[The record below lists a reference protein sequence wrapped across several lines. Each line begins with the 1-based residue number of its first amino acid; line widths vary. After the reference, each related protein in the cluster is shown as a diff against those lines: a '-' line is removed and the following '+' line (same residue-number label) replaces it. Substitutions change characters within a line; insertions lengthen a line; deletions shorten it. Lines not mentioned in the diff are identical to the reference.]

1 MRHLVYGSGLIGS
14 YIGSVLKL
22 NSESVTLAARG
33 VWEERLSSKITLTD
47 YLDHQAEVDV
57 HTLYTK
63 SDDYQPDIIWLTVKC
78 TAVEQ
83 AAEEL
88 EALVNADTVIICC
101 QNGIGS
107 HQPILTQFPDNPVLR
122 AVVPFNVVWIEPGRL
137 HRGSEGALVIE
148 QKSDLVPQLVSSLEH
163 KMLPVKT
170 NQDIE
175 GVQWAKLQLNVGN
188 GINALADIPVKAML
202 TDRRYRFLI
211 ANLMDELLAV
221 CRAAARPL
229 PRVARLPGHWLPTI
243 LRLPDWLF
251 NSLASQML
259 AIDPKVKT
267 SMWWDLKAGNPTEKQ
282 YLYGA
287 VVKEGQ
293 RVGVLCP
300 KNQAML
306 ALIEEAEKT
315 SLAEGSWQS
324 MDAETLEQ
332 KIGRCE

>member
-1 MRHLVYGSGLIGS
+1 MRHLIFGSGLIGS
-14 YIGSVLKL
+14 YLGSVLKL
-22 NSESVTLAARG
+22 NGESVALIARG
-33 VWEERLSSKITLTD
+33 VWEKRLNGTLTLTD
-47 YLDHQAEVDV
+47 YRDQKETVDT
-57 HTLYTK
+57 HTLYTNG
-63 SDDYQPDIIWLTVKC
+63 DDWQPEVIWLTVKC
-78 TAVEQ
+78 TAMEQ

-88 EALVNADTVIICC
+88 GSLVNADTVIICC

-107 HQPILTQFPDNPVLR
+107 HQYITERFPDNRVLR
-122 AVVPFNVVWIEPGRL
+122 AVVPFNVVWVAPDRL

-148 QKSDLVPQLVSSLEH
+148 QKSHIVPDLVSALEH
-163 KMLPVKT
+163 RMLPVKT

-211 ANLMDELLAV
+211 ADLMDELLAV
-221 CRAAARPL
+221 CRSAARPL
-229 PRVARLPGHWLPTI
+229 PRVARLPGPWLPAV

-251 NSLASQML
+251 TRLASQML
-259 AIDPKVKT
+259 AIDPNVKT

-287 VVKEGQ
+287 VVKEGK

-306 ALIEEAEKT
+306 ALIEEAEKA
-315 SLAEGSWQS
+315 SQAEGSWQA
-324 MDAETLEQ
+324 MDAAALEE
-332 KIGRCE
+332 KIDRCE